1 MPLAGRISVS
11 RLVPGFLKKYVLI
24 CSSGGGALGT
34 VLGSVVGAIGANVL
48 EGKLISPQLPSSKIR
63 KSPY

>member
-34 VLGSVVGAIGANVL
+34 VLGSVVGAIGANL
-48 EGKLISPQLPSSKIR
+48 QNQEKPILTWRIR
-63 KSPY
+63 EAQEA